1 VNVFAAHVCFSKVSW
16 ARRLKARAATV
27 LSRCGA
33 VMPQVQWEQPQPV
46 NSSPST
52 QIKRLF
58 IHLPQ
63 SMHLEFELGR
73 GEAEHINASSA
84 EGGLLPAEEYFLRNR
99 RETK

>member
-1 VNVFAAHVCFSKVSW
+1 
-16 ARRLKARAATV
+16 
-27 LSRCGA
+27 

>member
-1 VNVFAAHVCFSKVSW
+1 MNVFAAHVCFSKVSW

-27 LSRCGA
+27 LSRRCGDAPGA
-33 VMPQVQWEQPQPV
+33 VGATPAGEFITFDPDQA
-46 NSSPST
+46 
-52 QIKRLF
+52 F
-58 IHLPQ
+58 IHTSTFCVRLG
-63 SMHLEFELGR
+63 FELGR

>member
-1 VNVFAAHVCFSKVSW
+1 
-16 ARRLKARAATV
+16 
-27 LSRCGA
+27 
-33 VMPQVQWEQPQPV
+33 MPQVQWEQPQPV

-84 EGGLLPAEEYFLRNR
+84 EGELLPWRIFSPESPRNQVTNVLRPVS
-99 RETK
+99 RESTPFFGV